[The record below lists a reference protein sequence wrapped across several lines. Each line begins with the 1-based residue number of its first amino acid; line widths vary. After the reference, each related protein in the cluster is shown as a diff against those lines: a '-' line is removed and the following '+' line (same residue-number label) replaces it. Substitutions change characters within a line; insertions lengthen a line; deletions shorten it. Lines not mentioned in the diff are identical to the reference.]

1 MLTPLL
7 LGIALLQDA
16 QSTGSPRPPVP
27 YDEFFALTDRDDDR
41 IRVFNEIT
49 AENRATLVRTHLER
63 WLNRNRGRLSA
74 EQVAMMEENIRF
86 VGPELYGLPKKPE
99 VQAKVLDLAERTR
112 KLFSPS
118 DVAQVLRPIQGDRI
132 ADNPAHPR

>member
-7 LGIALLQDA
+7 LGIVLLQDA
-16 QSTGSPRPPVP
+16 PSTGSPRPPVP
-27 YDEFFALTDRDDDR
+27 YDEFFALADRDDR

-63 WLNRNRGRLSA
+63 WLSRNRGRLSA

-86 VGPELYGLPKKPE
+86 VGPELYSLPKKPE
-99 VQAKVLDLAERTR
+99 VQAKALDLAERTR
-112 KLFSPS
+112 KLFGPM
-118 DVAQVLRPIQGDRI
+118 DVAQALTIQGDRI